1 MFDNCLTLCYHRLM
15 ENQMITSRE
24 FVRNFAALSKKKIP
38 AQYTILRHGKPLGR
52 FIPFPHYQK
61 SVTLEDLE
69 AFRFQDREKNLSQKI
84 DTIVYGMGRTKQKT
98 H

>member
-24 FVRNFAALSKKKIP
+24 FVRNFATLLRGKKS
-38 AQYTILRHGKPLGR
+38 AQYTILRHGKPLGL

-61 SVTLEDLE
+61 SVTLENLE
-69 AFRFQDREKNLSQKI
+69 AFRFQGRKKNLSQKI
-84 DTIVYGMGRTKQKT
+84 DTIVYGMGRTKQKA